1 MSDTEN
7 IKMYAIQGTITLV
20 VIIGIILFGVFIF
33 RKSSDNG
40 ASVLQMFI
48 GKKIGGIC
56 TSDAMCGTNKCRNN
70 ICVY

>member
-7 IKMYAIQGTITLV
+7 IKMYAIQGTIALV
-20 VIIGIILFGVFIF
+20 VIIGIILFGIFIF
-33 RKSSDNG
+33 RKSSANG

-48 GKKIGGIC
+48 GKKIGDIC
-56 TSDAMCGTNKCRNN
+56 TSDAMCGTNKCSNN